1 MKKLTE
7 GRVFRWGLVLFLLAA
22 GLSVAGFRE
31 AAAAETKVSKF
42 RLGFGA
48 LNVVNA
54 VVWVMD
60 REGIYRKYGID
71 TRPIFFN
78 GSLRSVQAMI
88 AGELDGAVIGSTQ
101 VIDNNAAGA
110 PVLKVVASLQDV
122 LKYNIMVRPEIKKA
136 EDLKG
141 KSFAIGTVGGQAYF
155 AALMS
160 LQKLGLDPKRDQI
173 AVVQM
178 GNETLRAGAL
188 LSGGV
193 AATVLAPE
201 IAATLP
207 PDKARLFLDLA
218 KENVPWQHTA
228 LAVTQKIIDSDPQSV
243 ENLIKALGGGIAF
256 MLDPANKAKAIAS
269 IADMLKMKDP
279 KKLENAYQEAFETFR
294 RKPYPNMEGV
304 KFQLKLIADM
314 KSHPGV
320 EKLKVEDVV
329 DDRFVKKL
337 DQSGFFDQLPKGRQP

>member
-1 MKKLTE
+1 MKKLSG
-7 GRVFRWGLVLFLLAA
+7 GRVFRVVFVLALLAG
-22 GLSVAGFRE
+22 GLSSAGFQE
-31 AAAAETKVSKF
+31 VSAAESKMYKF
-42 RLGFGA
+42 RYGFGA
-48 LNVVNA
+48 LNAVNA
-54 VVWVMD
+54 VVWAMD

-71 TRPIFFN
+71 TKPIFFN

-101 VIDNNAAGA
+101 VIDSNAAGA
-110 PVLKVVASLQDV
+110 PPLKVVASLQDV
-122 LKYNIMVRPEIKKA
+122 LKYQLMVRPEITKA

-160 LQKLGLDPKRDQI
+160 LQKMGLDPRQDKI
-173 AVVQM
+173 AVVQL
-178 GNETLRAGAL
+178 GNETHRAAAL

-201 IAATLP
+201 IAHGIP

-228 LAVTQKIIDSDPQSV
+228 VAVTQKILDSEPQAV
-243 ENLIKALGGGIAF
+243 ENLIRALGAGIAF
-256 MLDPANKAKAIAS
+256 MLDPANKTKAVAS
-269 IADMLKMKDP
+269 IADMLKMRDP
-279 KKLENAYQEAFETFR
+279 KKLENAYQEAIETYR
-294 RKPYPNMEGV
+294 RKPYPNVEGV
-304 KFQLKLIADM
+304 KFQLRLIADM
-314 KSHPGV
+314 KKNPGV
-320 EKLKVEDVV
+320 EKLRIEDVV

-337 DQSGFFDQLPKGRQP
+337 DQAGFFDQLAKGVQP